1 MTESTLP
8 AAAMRELV
16 AAGDAVP
23 LLTGFDVS
31 PTAYDGRW
39 WYVPSEAAD
48 DADYLVAGPELS
60 AELDRLRARSE
71 RIDRLATEPGRA

>member
-1 MTESTLP
+1 MTQSSLS

-23 LLTGFDVS
+23 LLTGFDVG

-39 WYVPSEAAD
+39 WYVPSDAGD
-48 DADYLVAGPELS
+48 DADFQLAGPELA
-60 AELDRLRARSE
+60 AEFDRLRARSE
-71 RIDRLATEPGRA
+71 RIDDLSTRAGEA